1 MATQQEYSYV
11 ANALVAFAHKWI
23 STLPPWQ
30 QGFIPMDKVPA
41 AAGAT
46 AKEAVDAL
54 DEYRTAHQPQP
65 ASAPVSAPLKANTRR
80 RRGRS

>member
-23 STLPPWQ
+23 SALPSFEQ
-30 QGFIPMDKVPA
+30 SFIPMDKVPV

-54 DEYRTAHQPQP
+54 DQYRAAHPKPVTASVKFH
-65 ASAPVSAPLKANTRR
+65 KRR
-80 RRGRS
+80 RKHK

>member
-23 STLPPWQ
+23 ATLPAFEQ
-30 QGFIPMDKVPA
+30 SFIPMDKVPA

-54 DEYRTAHQPQP
+54 DQYRATHLLPIPQP
-65 ASAPVSAPLKANTRR
+65 APAPTATPLRAYRR
-80 RRGRS
+80 RKK